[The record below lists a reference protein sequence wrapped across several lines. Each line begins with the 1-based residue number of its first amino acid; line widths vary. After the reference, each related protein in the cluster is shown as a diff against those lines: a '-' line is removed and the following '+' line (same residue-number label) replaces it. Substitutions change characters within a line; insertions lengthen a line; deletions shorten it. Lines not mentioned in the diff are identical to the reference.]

1 MVGALTS
8 CTVSAPG
15 KEEMNMKKLYL
26 VVELYKSG
34 PPRIIG
40 LFRSKKKAEQAA
52 YGDQRSLNWR
62 NVIPLKVVE

>member
-1 MVGALTS
+1 
-8 CTVSAPG
+8 
-15 KEEMNMKKLYL
+15 MKKLYL